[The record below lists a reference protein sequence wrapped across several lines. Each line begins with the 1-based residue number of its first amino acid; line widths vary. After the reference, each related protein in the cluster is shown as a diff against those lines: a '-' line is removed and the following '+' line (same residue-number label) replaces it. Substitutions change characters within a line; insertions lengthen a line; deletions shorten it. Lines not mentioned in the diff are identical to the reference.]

1 MSAFKVYGVSFKKIK
16 DRLSAKENKLDN
28 ESEEDF
34 YSRMAKVAWEEFKK
48 PQNKVALTKALDAPQ
63 YCDDYIHMCGEDYRS
78 LEIRVRKENGK
89 IGKNGKPSMSWVKL
103 DRSEIPTADQ
113 LF

>member
-48 PQNKVALTKALDAPQ
+48 HSSNLKKPLVHDNTLD
-63 YCDDYIHMCGEDYRS
+63 
-78 LEIRVRKENGK
+78 
-89 IGKNGKPSMSWVKL
+89 
-103 DRSEIPTADQ
+103 
-113 LF
+113 